1 MKNLIRNLFYLFLPL
16 IVGGIVSLII
26 SGNIDYTSLKQP
38 PLSPPSWLFPIAWSI
53 LYLLMGISYYLFQNN
68 VWKNKTTEALV
79 YYAQLFVNALWSIF
93 FFNLKWRLFSIF
105 WIIILLIL
113 VVITIVLF
121 NKKYKTSA
129 YLLIPYLIWLIYA
142 TYLNIGVYLLN

>member
-113 VVITIVLF
+113 VLITILLF

-129 YLLIPYLIWLIYA
+129 YLLIPYLIWLVYA

>member
-1 MKNLIRNLFYLFLPL
+1 MKNIIRNLFYLFLPL
-16 IVGGIVSLII
+16 IIGGIVSLII
-26 SGNIDYTSLKQP
+26 SGNIDYNSLKQP

-53 LYLLMGISYYLFQNN
+53 LYLLMGISYYLFQSN
-68 VWKNKTTEALV
+68 VWKNKTIEALV

-93 FFNLKWRLFSIF
+93 FFNFKWRLFSIF

-113 VVITIVLF
+113 VVINIVLF

-129 YLLIPYLIWLIYA
+129 YLLIPYLIWLVYA